1 MKRQVVKKLYD
12 CFIVKTGG
20 AFNIYRSRDFIMNN
34 GNAHSL
40 AQLSSLALC
49 EEYLRSF

>member
-1 MKRQVVKKLYD
+1 MKRQIVKKLYD

-20 AFNIYRSRDFIMNN
+20 VFNIYRSRDFIMNN
-34 GNAHSL
+34 SHAHVIAELPSL
-40 AQLSSLALC
+40 ELC